1 MRVLL
6 LVLFLLC
13 TGLSGLLGGGCASRA
28 GLHTTWRPGE
38 HQKLLEK
45 QKTARSIGDEAP
57 KNLPD
62 MTATEYEIV
71 GDNYLL
77 QNNLPM
83 AFVQYDKALRMAP
96 NKISVQY
103 KKASIFLKRGLL
115 DQALQAFQDMLNADD
130 TFALAHEG
138 IGQTFLLL
146 GKFSE
151 SEVHLQRAIALD
163 TSLWKSHNFLGM
175 VYDHQRRFDAA
186 IAAYKAAMALKKDDG
201 SLCNNLGVSYAKK
214 GEYDYAMRAFEQ
226 ALSMGYTDARVYNN
240 LGLALTKLGRAPEA
254 LIAFTRGGDKSQAYN
269 NLGVIYLTEGKYREA
284 VAAFEKA
291 IEASPR
297 FYTTASENLR
307 IAQQA
312 LAESPSDA
320 SILSV
325 PAEGK

>member
-6 LVLFLLC
+6 LVSFLIF
-13 TGLSGLLGGGCASRA
+13 TGLSGCASRD
-28 GLHTTWRPGE
+28 GLHTTWRTGD

-45 QKTARSIGDEAP
+45 QKAMMSVAEEAP

-62 MTATEYEIV
+62 MTATDYEML

-96 NKISVQY
+96 GKVSLRY
-103 KKASIFLKRGLL
+103 KKASIYLKRHLL
-115 DQALQAFQDMLNADD
+115 DEALQEFQEVLNIDH
-130 TFALAHEG
+130 TFALAYEG
-138 IGQTFLLL
+138 MGQVFLLL

-163 TSLWKSHNFLGM
+163 ASLWKAHNFLGM
-175 VYDHQRRFDAA
+175 VYDHHRRFDAA
-186 IAAYKAAMALKKDDG
+186 IASYKASIALKKDDG
-201 SLCNNLGVSYAKK
+201 SLHNNLGVSYARK
-214 GEYDYAMRAFEQ
+214 GEYDYAIRAFEK
-226 ALSMGYTDARVYNN
+226 ALSTGYTDARLYNN
-240 LGLALTKLGRAPEA
+240 LGLALTKLGKEQEA

-269 NLGVIYLTEGKYREA
+269 NIGVIYLTDGKYKEA

-291 IEASPR
+291 LELSPR
-297 FYTTASENLR
+297 FYTKASENLR

-312 LAESPSDA
+312 LAG
-320 SILSV
+320 L
-325 PAEGK
+325 PANPPVLPVAAGGK